1 LLFRPNS
8 HRRPALPSPSLLSLT
23 PRPHASG
30 PSPTSRH
37 RRRLLP
43 TGRPRRRLPGFPR
56 RFPSLHRAAHQCAV
70 HRRHHLFPSPS
81 RNRPSTGSTTINGA
95 STELAFPTA
104 LGAPSPPPY
113 KRRRPSPPP
122 NPHRAPLYLRSSRPP
137 RSAARRSAPRRRS
150 AQPAPLLPLQVARSN
165 PLSFL
170 FVLASSLC

>member
-23 PRPHASG
+23 LRPHASG
-30 PSPTSRH
+30 PSPTSR

-104 LGAPSPPPY
+104 LGAPSPPLGPI
-113 KRRRPSPPP
+113 KGGD
-122 NPHRAPLYLRSSRPP
+122 RARLQIRTAP
-137 RSAARRSAPRRRS
+137 RSIFAAAGRPGAP
-150 AQPAPLLPLQVARSN
+150 PAGAPHLAADLHHRLLFFP
-165 PLSFL
+165 FE
-170 FVLASSLC
+170 